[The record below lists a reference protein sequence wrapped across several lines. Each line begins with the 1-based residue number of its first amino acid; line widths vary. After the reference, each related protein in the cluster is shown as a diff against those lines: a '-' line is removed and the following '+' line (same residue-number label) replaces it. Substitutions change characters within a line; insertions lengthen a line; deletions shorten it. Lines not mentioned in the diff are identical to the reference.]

1 MPVLRSLVAFN
12 LYMDLQEGNN
22 KIYVGQSVQIVLKQ
36 HQRTGELIQGIV
48 KKVLTKSTHHPHG
61 IKVMLESGEIGRVKR
76 IA

>member
-1 MPVLRSLVAFN
+1 
-12 LYMDLQEGNN
+12 MDLQEGNN

-48 KKVLTKSTHHPHG
+48 KKVLTKSTYHPHG

>member
-1 MPVLRSLVAFN
+1 
-12 LYMDLQEGNN
+12 MDLQEGNN